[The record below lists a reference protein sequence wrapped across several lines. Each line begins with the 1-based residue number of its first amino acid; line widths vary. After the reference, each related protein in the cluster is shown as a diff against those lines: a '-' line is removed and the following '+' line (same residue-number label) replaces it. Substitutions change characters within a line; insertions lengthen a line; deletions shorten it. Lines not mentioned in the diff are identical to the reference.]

1 MLPGLFALALAADS
15 WNATCAAKDDPSV
28 WFVFTS
34 AADAPPLPDYD
45 CKGLF
50 FDSTV
55 SCTQTVGMGKIRPA
69 AEQPGG
75 GTPILELRYLPY
87 GNAQTIV
94 TFLSQP
100 GGGVVHKPPTQA
112 ATSPAATPPPLN
124 SVELLSQYLHSRAK
138 ASAPTKNIT
147 LHVWSCP
154 DSGFIP
160 PTEAISPYGMKLVEH
175 SGRIPMY

>member
-1 MLPGLFALALAADS
+1 MLLGLLYAALAADS

-34 AADAPPLPDYD
+34 APDAPALPDFD

-55 SCTQTVGMGKIRPA
+55 ACTQTVGLGKIRPGGA
-69 AEQPGG
+69 TSSGGQPL
-75 GTPILELRYLPY
+75 LELRYLPF
-87 GNAQTIV
+87 GDATTIR

-100 GGGVVHKPPTQA
+100 GGGVVHKPPTTP
-112 ATSPAATPPPLN
+112 ATTPAATPPPLN
-124 SVELLSQYLHSRAK
+124 SVELLAQYLHSRAK

-160 PTEAISPYGMKLVEH
+160 PTEAIEPYGMKLQEH
-175 SGRIPMY
+175 QGRTSLY